1 MQYVQKLDKLLYEY
15 DILTISEP
23 ITTYTPPL
31 DRNTDGLTDKH
42 DIHRYTPPTFLKR
55 GEQKFFLLVD
65 FL

>member
-1 MQYVQKLDKLLYEY
+1 MTFLAICGSNIE
-15 DILTISEP
+15 
-23 ITTYTPPL
+23 YTPPL